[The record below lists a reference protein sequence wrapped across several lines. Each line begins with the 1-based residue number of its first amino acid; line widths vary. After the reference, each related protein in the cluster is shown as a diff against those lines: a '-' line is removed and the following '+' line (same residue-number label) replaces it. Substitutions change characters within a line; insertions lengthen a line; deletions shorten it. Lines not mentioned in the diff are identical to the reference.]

1 VRWKLLSSHNVIA
14 DATKASREVMAMQ
27 MMDMVATSRELEWS
41 KIEVQLKLF
50 SKQMEYQREKDRRL
64 YESALL
70 ANENARLAIIKQ
82 GEVVSCLSQLSSVL
96 QMGLHV
102 SSKDDTRSPVHA
114 VATSE
119 ASQAANSATLT
130 TSSLPANISSAWGS
144 GNTSSAIGAS
154 NAPPDL

>member
-82 GEVVSCLSQLSSVL
+82 GEVVSCLSQL
-96 QMGLHV
+96 
-102 SSKDDTRSPVHA
+102 
-114 VATSE
+114 
-119 ASQAANSATLT
+119 
-130 TSSLPANISSAWGS
+130 
-144 GNTSSAIGAS
+144 
-154 NAPPDL
+154 